1 MLMGEQLPSSILL
14 FFALAFFLA
23 GVFVVFSGGE
33 GVSSLSAVLGIAL
46 VVFGGAFV
54 WLVSGGGG
62 GQEVNRPETT
72 ARIEPENTMATT
84 AEETTGVSSPIGRSQ
99 GEGAPS
105 YENYC
110 IEKQFAE
117 ATRGMDGQQAIDYES
132 AIISEAVA
140 RGVDPRTVLTERG
153 FPC

>member
-14 FFALAFFLA
+14 FFALALFLA
-23 GVFVVFSGGE
+23 AVFVVFSGGE
-33 GVSSLSAVLGIAL
+33 GVSSLSVVLGIAL
-46 VVFGGAFV
+46 VVLGGAFL
-54 WLVSGGGG
+54 WLVSGGG
-62 GQEVNRPETT
+62 GQEVNRPEAT
-72 ARIEPENTMATT
+72 ARIESKNTMGTT
-84 AEETTGVSSPIGRSQ
+84 AQETTSAPRQVGYSQ
-99 GEGAPS
+99 GEGALS

-117 ATRGMDGQQAIDYES
+117 ATLGLDPQQTRDYETGV
-132 AIISEAVA
+132 ISEAVT